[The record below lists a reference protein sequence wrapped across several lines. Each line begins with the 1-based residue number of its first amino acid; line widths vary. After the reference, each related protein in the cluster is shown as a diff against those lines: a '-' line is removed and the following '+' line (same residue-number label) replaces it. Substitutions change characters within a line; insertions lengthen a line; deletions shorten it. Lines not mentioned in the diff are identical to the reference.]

1 MNKHINSKLFRIY
14 SEMMSLHKQMDDH
27 TAAVIKI
34 QKRMNILKKETD
46 EIQKIMEKEEEE
58 EEDDGVRRI

>member
-58 EEDDGVRRI
+58 DDGVRRI

>member
-34 QKRMNILKKETD
+34 QKRMDILKKETD
-46 EIQKIMEKEEEE
+46 EIQKIMEEEE
-58 EEDDGVRRI
+58 G